1 MGPTRVRGVGGGLG
15 EGAPFGGLAVARPT
29 PSHAL
34 SFSFPLSGSVRRGE
48 GGGVGRGGPLWSPA
62 PLPLLLP
69 YALMP
74 GKFRFFALTLPTRAT
89 STLAAINVRK
99 G

>member
-1 MGPTRVRGVGGGLG
+1 MCSWAGSVVAAGMVAVGSFGRIAVTPAPPSLARVGSV
-15 EGAPFGGLAVARPT
+15 AP
-29 PSHAL
+29 S
-34 SFSFPLSGSVRRGE
+34 SSVRRGE

-74 GKFRFFALTLPTRAT
+74 GKFRFFALMLLTRAT
-89 STLAAINVRK
+89 SALAAINVRN